1 MFLKASAMESTI
13 ILLEMK
19 EECKAFCVKLFLWS
33 IVAQKGTNIL
43 TFYIFESGAEY
54 RAEFSAESGAL

>member
-13 ILLEMK
+13 IFLEMK

-43 TFYIFESGAEY
+43 TFYIFESV
-54 RAEFSAESGAL
+54 AESGAE